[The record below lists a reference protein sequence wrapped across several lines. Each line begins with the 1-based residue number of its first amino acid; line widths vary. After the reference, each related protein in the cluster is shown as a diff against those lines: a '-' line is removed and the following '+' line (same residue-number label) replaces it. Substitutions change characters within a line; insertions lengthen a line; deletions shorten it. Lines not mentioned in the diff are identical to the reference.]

1 MPEIKN
7 TFLKS
12 KMNKD
17 LDSRLI
23 PNGEYRDAQ
32 NLSISKSEGADVGSL
47 ENILGNTI
55 ISDLK
60 NKIKTLEAE
69 KLQEYWTGSTVTPTE
84 IQTSQLEIIGY
95 YSAVS
100 IDTLF
105 LFITDYRD
113 SSNDRLSNFAYNDIS
128 TSPPGPQFVAK
139 GAMCYI
145 VQFNLISNES
155 RVLVGGSFLNFSK
168 THPILNVNLLE
179 DLLFWTDNRNQ
190 PRKINIKKAALT
202 GSFNGS
208 WETWS
213 GSRTNNPYYYNEDHI
228 SVAKFAPYECFKF
241 INSSN
246 ENTLISNSEEFLPA
260 HIVTSANNS
269 PGVGGSTLEITGQY
283 LLSGNNPDIVGDNVS
298 PYSSAD
304 RLTVYI
310 DGNYYN
316 YLISSVSYSSPTTS
330 ITLTEAFNGPSNPG
344 FTTSITPSNNVILIS
359 RKNPDY
365 SSSYKGDI
373 NLLKDKFPKFSYR
386 FKYDDGEYS
395 LMAPFTQA
403 AFVPKQFGYFIDN
416 DEDITLQSGNVKFME
431 NRVDQVKLNLTL
443 PYNGNEMK
451 DSLKVDQLQI
461 LVKNSDELAVRVVED
476 VDVSRL
482 GTGTS
487 YEYNYLSSKAVKTLP
502 EADLIRVHDK
512 IPVRALTQEIISN
525 RVVYG
530 NYLDKHSSP
539 DTINY
544 ELNYISKNI
553 SNSNDPNTGLP
564 GNVVARELPNHTLK
578 QNRSY
583 QVGIVLIDR
592 YGRASNVILNNSE
605 ELVFGKNST
614 IYADYISEKNPAFT
628 QFFGKQLDLTLRTP
642 LSNSISNKPN
652 YPGLYSSTNP
662 LGYYSYRIVVKQQE
676 QEYYN
681 VYTPGALAGELI
693 WDTVVSNASDLEVYD
708 DSTTP
713 PSGVTANIQDY
724 LPSFHNK
731 NRITLLNLFGDNINK
746 IPRELQEVSG
756 NDTTFDSRVLLYN
769 RVNPLYSSTIGSYNT
784 QSNVSKQGE
793 KVVSIEPFRE
803 LGSWTT
809 TKGVLFPYS
818 EPDKKHDIPQPFYP
832 YFVTS
837 DYQNPPEYEYNFH
850 DIFFN
855 ASANP
860 FIAKIETDFK
870 IGATPAY
877 TTIPVNSAT
886 QANITAAKYK
896 IERAWQ
902 DLGVFETEPTKSALD
917 IYFESSTSGLIEDF
931 NDSSE
936 DAVPGGI
943 KDSSNNQTVLGQNIN
958 YIHDES
964 LVASVSNPTDV
975 TQELFLTDLSGG
987 VINSNFSVDLQ
998 SVTDGN
1004 NDPVSGFIAVMVT
1017 TSSFK
1022 IQVTSNKIFTYNS
1035 PVIDNY
1041 TFNLGFTD
1049 TSDPS
1054 SPLWTGS
1061 YPIQLSNCQMQNVA
1075 PIWLNQPA
1083 TQHDFFSSENS
1094 VFSILSSDVTNG
1106 SSSISLADKL
1116 NGLQFN
1122 ITEQKTVTG
1131 NFPGDYY
1138 KLAPG
1143 GSGVGDPSAIAVL
1156 VAGNDF
1162 QSLSTFDNVRL
1173 KIQLT
1178 DAVASNQRVV
1188 VSSPN
1193 PTAPG
1198 ANSGITVD
1206 SVLIQITKQV

>member
-32 NLSISKSEGADVGSL
+32 NLSVSKSEGADVGSL
-47 ENILGNTI
+47 ENLLGNTI

-60 NKIKTLEAE
+60 NKIKTLESD
-69 KLQEYWTGSTVTPTE
+69 KLETYWSGSNIRPNE
-84 IQTSQLEIIGY
+84 ILTNQLEIIGY

-113 SSNDRLSNFAYNDIS
+113 SSNDRLSNFAPSDKGDS
-128 TSPPGPQFVAK
+128 TSFPQVFQYK

-213 GSRTNNPYYYNEDHI
+213 GSRTNYPYYYSEDHV

-241 INSSN
+241 INPSD
-246 ENTLISNSEEFLPA
+246 ENTLISNNEEFLPP
-260 HIVTSANNS
+260 HIVTSSAVNQ
-269 PGVGGSTLEITGQY
+269 GIGGSTLGITGEY
-283 LLSGNNPDIVGDNVS
+283 LLSGSNPDIVGDN
-298 PYSSAD
+298 SAPHSGAD
-304 RLTVYI
+304 KITVYV
-310 DGNYYN
+310 GGEYYDH
-316 YLISSVSYSSPTTS
+316 LINAVSYTNPTTF
-330 ITLTEAFNGPSNPG
+330 ITLTDPLTVNV
-344 FTTSITPSNNVILIS
+344 TPSNSVILIS

-365 SSSYKGDI
+365 NSSYRGDI

-416 DEDITLQSGNVKFME
+416 DEEITLQSGNVKFME

-443 PYNGNEMK
+443 PYNGDEMK
-451 DSLKVDQLQI
+451 DSLKVEQLQI
-461 LVKNSDELAVRVVED
+461 LVKNSDELAVRVIED

-482 GTGTS
+482 GTDTS
-487 YEYNYLSSKAVKTLP
+487 YEYNYLSSKAIKTLP

-530 NYLDKHSSP
+530 NYLDKHTSP
-539 DTINY
+539 DDLNYNINY
-544 ELNYISKNI
+544 VSKPVL
-553 SNSNDPNTGLP
+553 SNNKT
-564 GNVVARELPNHTLK
+564 AIELPNHTLK

-583 QVGIVLIDR
+583 QVGVVLIDR
-592 YGRASNVILNNSE
+592 YGRSSNVILNNQE
-605 ELVFGKNST
+605 NLGTAKNST
-614 IYADYISEKNPAFT
+614 IYTEYVSEDNPAFT
-628 QFFGKQLDLTLRTP
+628 NFFGKQIEFNLRSP
-642 LSNSISNKPN
+642 IPESDYKPN
-652 YPGLYSSTNP
+652 YPGLYSETNP
-662 LGYYSYRIVVKQQE
+662 LGYHSYRIVVKQQE
-676 QEYYN
+676 QDYYN

-693 WDTVVSNASDLEVYD
+693 WDTVVSNAVDLKVYD
-708 DSTTP
+708 DTTTP
-713 PSGVTANIQDY
+713 PSGVTVNIQDY
-724 LPSFHNK
+724 LPSFHSK

-746 IPRELQEVSG
+746 IPRELKEVG
-756 NDTTFDSRVLLYN
+756 AGDTTFDSRVLLYN
-769 RVNPLYSSTIGSYNT
+769 RVNPLYSSVNGSYNT
-784 QSNVSKQGE
+784 QSSVSKRGE

-809 TKGVLFPYS
+809 TKGILFPYS

-832 YFVTS
+832 YFVTT
-837 DYQNPPEYEYNFH
+837 DNQGNPPDYEYNFH

-870 IGATPAY
+870 IGATPEY
-877 TTIPVNSAT
+877 KKEPIDTTTSTAT
-886 QANITAAKYK
+886 SDIATAKTD

-917 IYFESSTSGLIEDF
+917 IYFESSTSGLITDF
-931 NDSSE
+931 NLDVSGSY
-936 DAVPGGI
+936 PGGI
-943 KDSSNNQTVLGQNIN
+943 FDGTNKTALGQNIQ
-958 YIHDES
+958 YIHTEGLDSSTDSPKDATLS
-964 LVASVSNPTDV
+964 L
-975 TQELFLTDLSGG
+975 QLTDPSGG
-987 VINSNFSVDLQ
+987 IISSSFTAEILQ
-998 SVTDGN
+998 VLDGN
-1004 NDPVSGFIAVMVT
+1004 GNNRNSDFIITQPT
-1017 TSSFK
+1017 TTTFK
-1022 IQVTSNKIFTYNS
+1022 IQSTSKEVFLS
-1035 PVIDNY
+1035 DSSVRENY
-1041 TFNLGFTD
+1041 TFNLMFTD
-1049 TSDPS
+1049 TSNPS
-1054 SPLWTGS
+1054 SPLWTG
-1061 YPIQLSNCQMQNVA
+1061 PFPLQLNNCQLQNVA
-1075 PIWLNQPA
+1075 PAFTTQPTPIA
-1083 TQHDFFSSENS
+1083 TDTYEKTIYVPGQLQAKN
-1094 VFSILSSDVTNG
+1094 ILSIVTSDTVPTGYVKAVNG
-1106 SSSISLADKL
+1106 SANTSRNSEELVYEVVDAAGYTNYNQGAADFEIDPNGVDGHQLNTIPDFGSLYPSS
-1116 NGLQFN
+1116 
-1122 ITEQKTVTG
+1122 V
-1131 NFPGDYY
+1131 
-1138 KLAPG
+1138 
-1143 GSGVGDPSAIAVL
+1143 
-1156 VAGNDF
+1156 VAGVAAPDPYSYYLQLKVTDANGNGE
-1162 QSLSTFDNVRL
+1162 SVLSTPFKVDIYVLRL
-1173 KIQLT
+1173 Q
-1178 DAVASNQRVV
+1178 
-1188 VSSPN
+1188 
-1193 PTAPG
+1193 
-1198 ANSGITVD
+1198 
-1206 SVLIQITKQV
+1206 